1 MDCPGSRWPAVQA
14 QQLCEVRGGEIMRRH
29 IPGLHQ
35 VAPNV
40 DDTLEGLF
48 LVRVERAF
56 YRWHPQKPFFTM
68 RLGILEPKEQT
79 GQTISGRLYCTPKAL
94 WKLNWFL
101 RDFGYDLDLLGR
113 DEVDEKA
120 LLGLQGVVRISRAT
134 LNGRSF
140 LNLDG
145 FAPAGEWEEL
155 AATLVSTQ
163 DR

>member
-1 MDCPGSRWPAVQA
+1 MK
-14 QQLCEVRGGEIMRRH
+14 RH

-35 VAPNV
+35 QASNS
-40 DDTLEGLF
+40 DDNLEGLF

-56 YRWHPQKPFFTM
+56 YRWHPQKPFFAL
-68 RLGILEPKEQT
+68 RLAVLEPKEFA
-79 GQTISGRLYCTPKAL
+79 GKTISGRLYCTPKAL

-101 RDFGYDLDLLGR
+101 RDFGYDTELLGR

-120 LLGLQGVVRISRAT
+120 LLGLRGVVRVSRTT

-140 LNLDG
+140 LNFEG

-155 AATLVSTQ
+155 SAETAGLTDSEENQGAANDL
-163 DR
+163 